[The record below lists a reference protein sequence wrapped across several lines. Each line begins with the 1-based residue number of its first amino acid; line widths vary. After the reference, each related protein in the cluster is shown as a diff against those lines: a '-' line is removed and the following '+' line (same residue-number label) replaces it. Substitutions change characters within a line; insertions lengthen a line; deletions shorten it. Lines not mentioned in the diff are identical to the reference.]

1 MATDAG
7 PDRARRTAELKV
19 FVLLAGLLVPA
30 LTIVAIGGYGLAVW
44 TYQMI
49 AGPPGIG
56 KAPAAVNPAANPK
69 S

>member
-1 MATDAG
+1 MATETG
-7 PDRARRTAELKV
+7 PDRARRAAELKV
-19 FVLLAGLLVPA
+19 FVILAALLVPA
-30 LTIVAIGGYGLAVW
+30 LSIAAVGGYGLAVW

-56 KAPAAVNPAANPK
+56 KAPAVVTPAANPK